1 MISDTA
7 NAGAGTE
14 TVSQETAT
22 SNTEAQPIGNG
33 DWAAGLPG
41 SEADNPKQN
50 QSNQAS
56 DEGKIDG
63 VSDGILPDKK
73 TDETT
78 KSDELGKKDVIE
90 GEDKPLDITLPE
102 GFQRDEAKMK
112 WLNDFAKEAKLGKES
127 AQKAMDFYCQAMQEQ
142 HKGFQEHIHELRA
155 KIDREGNEAIHA
167 DPEIGGENFDASAT
181 YAEKAIR
188 RFMGQK
194 GEYGAIKQL
203 YHDANLRNNPLIF
216 KMLARVGK
224 YISEADPLSGDA
236 GSKERQSTAD
246 MFFPDLKGK

>member
-1 MISDTA
+1 MITDTA
-7 NAGAGTE
+7 NSGTGTE
-14 TVSQETAT
+14 TVSQDTAT
-22 SNTEAQPIGNG
+22 GNAEPQPIGNG
-33 DWAAGLPG
+33 DWAAGL
-41 SEADNPKQN
+41 EAAIQKQE
-50 QSNQAS
+50 QVISVS
-56 DEGKIDG
+56 DEGQNDG

-73 TDETT
+73 TAETP
-78 KSDELGKKDVIE
+78 KSDEIGKKDVAD
-90 GEDKPLDITLPE
+90 GDDKPLDITLPE
-102 GFQRDEAKMK
+102 GFQRDETKMK

-203 YHDANLRNNPLIF
+203 YHDANLRNNPLMF
-216 KMLARVGK
+216 KMLARMGK
-224 YISEADPLSGDA
+224 YISEAEPLAGDA
-236 GSKERQSTAD
+236 GSKESQSTAD